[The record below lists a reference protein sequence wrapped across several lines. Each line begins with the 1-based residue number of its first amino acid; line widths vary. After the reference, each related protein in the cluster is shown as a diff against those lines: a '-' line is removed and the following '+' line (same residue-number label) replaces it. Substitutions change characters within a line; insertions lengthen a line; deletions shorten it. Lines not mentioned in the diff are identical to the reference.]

1 MSSSADPRSNEL
13 LLFGV
18 PDSHGPLSPT
28 QNQDLSSRWG
38 VILAG
43 GEGTRLLSLTRK
55 ITGDDRPK
63 QFCALTGVE
72 TLLEQTRRR
81 VSQVVAERHALLILT
96 KTHERFYKDQLR
108 DVPAR
113 NLLVQP
119 FNRGTAPAIAYS
131 LTHLNSVDREALVG
145 FFPSDHHFE
154 SDGAFAVAVSE
165 AFEHAAMHGDHVL
178 LLGIAPESPE
188 EGYGWIEPGARL
200 HCTAGGSVFEV
211 RRFWEKPS
219 RETAKQL
226 MSAGGLWN
234 TFIMVGRVSAFLSLI
249 RHSLPDLLAPF
260 ESMWAAIQPGTEDS
274 ALENL
279 FSKIPASNFSHDV
292 LSAHPSG
299 LAVVRVHGL
308 GWTDLGEPERVLSTL
323 QLPRRRGGSRRHNR
337 VSNA

>member
-1 MSSSADPRSNEL
+1 MRPSVDSSSNKR
-13 LLFGV
+13 LFLDE
-18 PDSHGPLSPT
+18 PDSHGPQLPI
-28 QNQDLSSRWG
+28 QDQDLSSRWG

-43 GEGTRLLSLTRK
+43 GEGKRLLSLTRK

-108 DVPAR
+108 GVPAR

-154 SDGAFAVAVSE
+154 SDGAFAVAASE
-165 AFEHAAMHGDHVL
+165 AFEHATMHGDHVL

-249 RHSLPDLLAPF
+249 RQSFPDLLAPF

-279 FSKIPASNFSHDV
+279 FSQIPASNFSHDV
-292 LSAHPSG
+292 LSAYPSG
-299 LAVVRVHGL
+299 LTVFRVHGL

>member
-1 MSSSADPRSNEL
+1 MSSNADSISNEPL
-13 LLFGV
+13 FFGV
-18 PDSHGPLSPT
+18 PDGQGPQLPA
-28 QNQDLSSRWG
+28 QDLDLSSRWG

-43 GEGTRLLSLTRK
+43 GEGKRLLPLTRK

-63 QFCALTGVE
+63 QFCALTGGE

-81 VSQVVAERHALLILT
+81 VSQVVADRHALLILT
-96 KTHERFYKDQLR
+96 KVHERFYKDQLR
-108 DVPAR
+108 GVPTH

-119 FNRGTAPAIAYS
+119 FNRGTAPAITYS
-131 LTHLNSVDREALVG
+131 LTHLNSIDREALVA

-154 SDGAFAVAVSE
+154 SDGAFAVAVNE
-165 AFEHAAMHGDHVL
+165 AFEHAAMHSDHVL
-178 LLGIAPESPE
+178 LLGIAPESAE

-200 HCTAGGSVFEV
+200 HCSAGGSVFEV

-219 RETAKQL
+219 RETVKQL

-274 ALENL
+274 VLESL
-279 FSKIPASNFSHDV
+279 FSKIPTSNFSHDI
-292 LSAHPSG
+292 LSAHPAS
-299 LAVVRVHGL
+299 LTVFCVHGL
-308 GWTDLGEPERVLSTL
+308 GWADLGEPERVISTF
-323 QLPRRRGGSRRHNR
+323 QLPRRRAANRRHNR
-337 VSNA
+337 VSNG